1 MGNHLKALV
10 RQVVDAL
17 GVAVEVL
24 IFRPLDV
31 EHRNVQPTLGGN
43 FRVQLPQ
50 GTCGGVAGVGKQGF
64 SPLLPFLVE
73 GVEHLLG
80 HIDLAP
86 DNESPR
92 YIMDR
97 QGDRLYSL

>member
-1 MGNHLKALV
+1 MGNYFKALV
-10 RQVVDAL
+10 RQVIDAL

-24 IFRPLDV
+24 IFRPLDI
-31 EHRNVQPTLGGN
+31 EHRNVQPTLGGD

-50 GTCGGVAGVGKQGF
+50 GTCGGVTGVGKQSL

-86 DNESPR
+86 NNESPR
-92 YIMDR
+92 YVRNR
-97 QGDRLYSL
+97 QGDRLYSF